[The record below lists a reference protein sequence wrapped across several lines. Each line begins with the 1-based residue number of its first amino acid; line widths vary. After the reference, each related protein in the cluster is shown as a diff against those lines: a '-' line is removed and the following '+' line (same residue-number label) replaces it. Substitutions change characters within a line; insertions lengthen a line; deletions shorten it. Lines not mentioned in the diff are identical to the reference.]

1 MEEHIWDTSGSY
13 LRGIAVY
20 FLYSPNARK
29 KTLFW
34 RDAKIGFIYSLSLSL
49 SLKANNFVVG
59 DETANKINPKIFCTV
74 SPPGR

>member
-1 MEEHIWDTSGSY
+1 MEMEEHTWDACGSY

-34 RDAKIGFIYSLSLSL
+34 RDAKIGFIYSLTTLL
-49 SLKANNFVVG
+49 VQGGFFVCEFDLTDCEIRAKVFIVKG
-59 DETANKINPKIFCTV
+59 D
-74 SPPGR
+74 

>member
-34 RDAKIGFIYSLSLSL
+34 RDAKIGFIYSLKCSGNYPLHFCMLIQSF
-49 SLKANNFVVG
+49 LK
-59 DETANKINPKIFCTV
+59 
-74 SPPGR
+74 

>member
-1 MEEHIWDTSGSY
+1 MEMEEHIWDTSGSY

-34 RDAKIGFIYSLSLSL
+34 RDAKIGFIYSLKRSYFKSAFLMKKQ
-49 SLKANNFVVG
+49 KAL
-59 DETANKINPKIFCTV
+59 
-74 SPPGR
+74 

>member
-1 MEEHIWDTSGSY
+1 MEMEEHIWDTSGSY

-34 RDAKIGFIYSLSLSL
+34 RDAKIGFIYSL
-49 SLKANNFVVG
+49 KPPVQRVVLIVFR
-59 DETANKINPKIFCTV
+59 KM
-74 SPPGR
+74 

>member
-1 MEEHIWDTSGSY
+1 MEMEEHIWDTSGSY

-34 RDAKIGFIYSLSLSL
+34 RDAKIGFIYSLWRRLRDATLSKIKYFL
-49 SLKANNFVVG
+49 TWNFL
-59 DETANKINPKIFCTV
+59 
-74 SPPGR
+74 

>member
-1 MEEHIWDTSGSY
+1 MEMEEHTWDTSGSY

-34 RDAKIGFIYSLSLSL
+34 RDAKIGFIYSLNHPLNGWFDL
-49 SLKANNFVVG
+49 AL
-59 DETANKINPKIFCTV
+59 
-74 SPPGR
+74 